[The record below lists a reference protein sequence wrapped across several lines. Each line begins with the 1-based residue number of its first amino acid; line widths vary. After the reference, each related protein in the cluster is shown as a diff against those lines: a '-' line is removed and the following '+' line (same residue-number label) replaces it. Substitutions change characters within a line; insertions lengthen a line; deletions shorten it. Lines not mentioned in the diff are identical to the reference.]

1 MINERVLLGYPS
13 KFFDIDI
20 YPPKVSEVVANEE
33 FWQCYKILTFSQEE
47 IEDEFVKDNIQN
59 DFPTP
64 LEFLLSNC
72 YHNSQYEELTRRAF
86 YLFCR
91 VDCLFIYEMKKILL
105 GKNIEEEVKNASSM
119 EDLFFLDSDN
129 FFDFQNKIRESLGE
143 KIIEPPKPNEDPR
156 IKRIKAKARYRDK
169 IKAKK
174 GLGLKL
180 STSLVAICCMNTG
193 LNPLNVGEISYASVH
208 AIARMYQEKEKYDID
223 IRSLQAGADSKKI
236 NPIYWIRNLD
246 E

>member
-1 MINERVLLGYPS
+1 
-13 KFFDIDI
+13 
-20 YPPKVSEVVANEE
+20 
-33 FWQCYKILTFSQEE
+33 
-47 IEDEFVKDNIQN
+47 
-59 DFPTP
+59 
-64 LEFLLSNC
+64 
-72 YHNSQYEELTRRAF
+72 
-86 YLFCR
+86 
-91 VDCLFIYEMKKILL
+91 MKKILL